1 MLTYTH
7 IISNQLRKLEKL
19 MGQEIRRLTKRKQA
33 KTKIESLIGNAN
45 TTLVIH
51 YSCESFYDR
60 TDGKTPRVTSVAVR
74 NLSSGQTDSFSIHKV
89 AEQKQIAFDQIDV
102 NYDELEREML
112 NEFFEFMRSRQF
124 YSWIHW
130 NMRDINYGFAAI
142 EHRFRVLGGNPT
154 LISENSKFDLSRA
167 LNNLYGMA
175 YIEHPKLE
183 SIVNKNEITKKDFLT
198 GKEEAEAFK
207 NKEYIKLHQST
218 LRKVD
223 IIANIFERICDK
235 TLKTNTKWFEHYA
248 YTPQVLVEFIKEH
261 WVWSLISMLGVVWA
275 WIARFTELF

>member
-1 MLTYTH
+1 
-7 IISNQLRKLEKL
+7 

-33 KTKIESLIGNAN
+33 QAKIESLIGNAN

-142 EHRFRVLGGNPT
+142 EHRFRVLGGNPIS
-154 LISENSKFDLSRA
+154 ISENSKFDLARA
-167 LNNLYGMA
+167 LNDLYGMA

-183 SIVNKNEITKKDFLT
+183 SIVNKNDITKKDFLT

-223 IIANIFERICDK
+223 ILANIFERTCDK
-235 TLKTNTKWFEHYA
+235 TLKTNTKWFDQYG

-261 WVWSLISMLGVVWA
+261 WVWSLISMLGVIWA